1 MFHHIIVGIDDRAG
15 TPDAIALAR
24 DLVSPEG
31 TITLAHVNVV
41 YPIYAK
47 GMNTSLDL
55 ELGHAARELLARASA
70 ETGITATLL
79 IDSRSVGRGL
89 HELAEIHGADL
100 LVVGSTQH
108 GLVGRVFVG
117 DDTRDAMN
125 GAPCAVAIAPS
136 AYAEGEHV
144 IREIGVAYNETVESE
159 HALGVAR
166 RIARVHGA
174 KLSAFEAV
182 SLPMYIY
189 YGFGIAYSDIA
200 EETLASVRSQL
211 GKLEGV
217 EPHAAFGDP
226 VEELTTYSASL
237 DLLVVGSR
245 DFGPLGRLV
254 HSSTSRRLSHS
265 ARCPLLILTRATRAQ
280 HAHPGSGQDARATAG
295 V

>member
-1 MFHHIIVGIDDRAG
+1 MFHNIIVGIDERSG
-15 TPDAIALAR
+15 STDAIALAR
-24 DLVSPEG
+24 DLVAPEG

-55 ELGHAARELLARASA
+55 ELRHASRELLARVSA
-70 ETGITATLL
+70 ETGISATVS

-144 IREIGVAYNETVESE
+144 IREIGVAYNETEESA
-159 HALGVAR
+159 HALNVAR
-166 RIARVHGA
+166 RIAHAHGA

-182 SLPMYIY
+182 SLPMYVY

-211 GKLEGV
+211 GRLEDV

-226 VEELTTYSASL
+226 AEELTTYSASL

-254 HSSTSRRLSHS
+254 HSSTSRRLSHT
-265 ARCPLLILTRATRAQ
+265 ARCPLLILTRATRKQSDEAASEQNAQ
-280 HAHPGSGQDARATAG
+280 TTVA